1 MAYWICV
8 DDDHRKQVKADRK
21 YSGKTPL
28 ERNLSLTLGLEPM
41 LYSSF
46 CCTVAKMLK
55 AIGMNP
61 DEYVTIK
68 YLPVREDH
76 VSGIQA
82 CRHEADGNMWV
93 EIEKVFDDGIPF
105 HSYTKFGVS
114 VEDTID
120 IFGRL
125 LVDYECPD
133 LSDWDETTE
142 IINEGMKRQT
152 NIMKES

>member
-8 DDDHRKQVKADRK
+8 DDKHKKQVKTDCK
-21 YSGKTPL
+21 YSGKIPI
-28 ERNLSLTLGLEPM
+28 ENHLSLTLGLEPM
-41 LYSSF
+41 LYGTF
-46 CCTVAKMLK
+46 CYTVAKMLK

-61 DEYVTIK
+61 DEYVTIR
-68 YLPVREDH
+68 YLPVRNDH

-82 CRHEADGNMWV
+82 CRHEVGGGMWV
-93 EIEKVFDDGIPF
+93 EIEKVYDDGIPF
-105 HSYTKFGVS
+105 HSYTKFGIS

-133 LSDWDETTE
+133 LSDWDENTE
-142 IINEGMKRQT
+142 IINEGIKRQT
-152 NIMKES
+152 NIMKE